1 MDLQKHTKKLQNP
14 PKPYKNLQK
23 NLQKTYKTLRKPA
36 NNIQKTYKN
45 PWVVDDLS
53 AIFRGSYWISL

>member
-1 MDLQKHTKKLQNP
+1 LTDLDLQKPAKTCKKPTKTC
-14 PKPYKNLQK
+14 K
-23 NLQKTYKTLRKPA
+23 NLQKTRK
-36 NNIQKTYKN
+36 NLQKLSKNIQKTYKN